1 MHRFTWPS
9 LIVLLLL
16 TLTAV
21 LSDLGPRSPAVAAQE
36 EEARAEEE
44 QEARRRELEVRA
56 RELDQRLNEVEQEF
70 ERARDQGDEA
80 RARELRNLAER
91 LLDELE
97 HVERSFREVE
107 RGGEGREEAEERE
120 QHIRNLEIN
129 RLELEVERLHHELQ
143 AVQQESAIRM
153 AELTKEPV
161 ASASYAITQS
171 IHTLGE
177 EEAIEFLS
185 GLLEETENHHVQ
197 RIIRHH
203 LARLRTHT
211 GQHDAAIDDLRA
223 LILGPDNRA
232 R

>member
-97 HVERSFREVE
+97 HVER
-107 RGGEGREEAEERE
+107 REEAEERE